1 MHTALIGVS
10 VLLAGVG
17 SWLCARLLAQAT
29 AWNSRRTLQLLGLLL
44 PACVLSVLAAI
55 LIHFLA
61 QVCFLT
67 APPLDVALTQLL
79 IAVGALGLA
88 GGLFLNLL
96 RTLLLPWQVRHRT
109 WAGSPAL
116 AARVQVQAR
125 TLGLQRVPQVRIAP
139 DGRPWALVA
148 HPLRP
153 TLVLSTGLL
162 ALLDVE
168 ELDAVLGHELLHLRR
183 GDLWWTVLA
192 GILHDLLPFWGP
204 TRRLYRLL
212 RLEQELAC
220 DDGVIGA
227 SRRLALASALARVW
241 QAGLGPGPAW
251 RGTLTLVPPAPG
263 RTVEAR
269 IRRLLDRSGS
279 VAASPIYRAL
289 GAGGAVLG
297 LILAVQIAATLWT
310 MGQLQCDLHQFGMW
324 ATGMP

>member
-10 VLLAGVG
+10 VLLAGIG
-17 SWLCARLLAQAT
+17 SWLCATLL
-29 AWNSRRTLQLLGLLL
+29 RRTITWSNRRTIQVLGLLL
-44 PACVLSVLAAI
+44 PAFVLSVLAAI

-61 QVCFLT
+61 QACFLT

-79 IAVGALGLA
+79 TTVGALGLA
-88 GGLFLNLL
+88 GGLLLNFL

-125 TLGLQRVPQVRIAP
+125 TVGLRRVPPVRVAT

-153 TLVLSTGLL
+153 ALVLSTGLL
-162 ALLDVE
+162 ALLDTE

-192 GILHDLLPFWGP
+192 GILHDLLPFWEP
-204 TRRLYRLL
+204 TRLLYRLL

-220 DDGVIGA
+220 DDGVVGEA
-227 SRRLALASALARVW
+227 RRLALASALARVW

-269 IRRLLDRSGS
+269 IRRLLDRSGG
-279 VAASPIYRAL
+279 VAARPGYRAL

-297 LILAVQIAATLWT
+297 LILAVQVAVTLWT
-310 MGQLQCDLHQFGMW
+310 MGQLQCDLHLLGMW
-324 ATGMP
+324 AAGMP